1 MATPSRA
8 AGPVGRHRAP
18 GGRRLLRGPLC
29 VRVGRGGFD
38 DRGRWDR
45 CRTRTR
51 HGARCRRDRDV
62 TLRAALVATE
72 EQDRSGPT
80 DHDQTR
86 EAPQDPTACPN
97 QHGRCLRERGAV
109 LRSYGALDANL
120 PTEREMRP
128 EPVCRPGARRPRR
141 RGPMHPA
148 FRQVGESPE
157 LPPHRSSS
165 VVPALGGARHQPCSN
180 SLSEI
185 SGHIVGTNTLL
196 PPGSLYKHRPVRWP
210 GSGRHR
216 RRHRV
221 TRMSVNQ
228 PGSSVSP
235 IDARSCEMGAIR
247 GRSPEPARRST
258 AHR

>member
-18 GGRRLLRGPLC
+18 GGRRLLRGPHG
-29 VRVGRGGFD
+29 VRVGRGGRG

-45 CRTRTR
+45 CRTRAR
-51 HGARCRRDRDV
+51 HGARCRSDRDV
-62 TLRAALVATE
+62 PLRAALVATE
-72 EQDRSGPT
+72 EQDCSGPT
-80 DHDQTR
+80 NHDQAR
-86 EAPQDPTACPN
+86 EAPQDPTACPD

-120 PTEREMRP
+120 PTKREMRP
-128 EPVCRPGARRPRR
+128 EPVCRPGTRRPRQ

-157 LPPHRSSS
+157 LPAHRSAS

-196 PPGSLYKHRPVRWP
+196 PPGSLYKRRPVRRP
-210 GSGRHR
+210 RSGRHR
-216 RRHRV
+216 RHWV

>member
-1 MATPSRA
+1 
-8 AGPVGRHRAP
+8 
-18 GGRRLLRGPLC
+18 
-29 VRVGRGGFD
+29 VRVGRGDLG

-51 HGARCRRDRDV
+51 HGARCRSDRDV

-80 DHDQTR
+80 NHDQAR

-97 QHGRCLRERGAV
+97 QHARCLRERGAV

-120 PTEREMRP
+120 PTKREMRP
-128 EPVCRPGARRPRR
+128 EPVCRPGTRRPWRR
-141 RGPMHPA
+141 EPVHPA
-148 FRQVGESPE
+148 FRQVRESPE
-157 LPPHRSSS
+157 LPAHRSAS

-196 PPGSLYKHRPVRWP
+196 PPGSLYKRRPVRWP

-247 GRSPEPARRST
+247 GPSPEPARRST

>member
-1 MATPSRA
+1 M
-8 AGPVGRHRAP
+8 
-18 GGRRLLRGPLC
+18 
-29 VRVGRGGFD
+29 RVGRGGLG

-51 HGARCRRDRDV
+51 HGARCRFDRDV

-80 DHDQTR
+80 NHDQAR

-97 QHGRCLRERGAV
+97 QHGRRLRERGAV
-109 LRSYGALDANL
+109 LRSYGALEANL
-120 PTEREMRP
+120 PTKREMRP
-128 EPVCRPGARRPRR
+128 EPVCRPGTRRPRR
-141 RGPMHPA
+141 RGPTTHPA

-157 LPPHRSSS
+157 LSAHRSAS

-185 SGHIVGTNTLL
+185 GPHRRHEHTPTSWQPIQT
-196 PPGSLYKHRPVRWP
+196 PPGQVAGVPARP
-210 GSGRHR
+210 R

-247 GRSPEPARRST
+247 GRSPAPARRST